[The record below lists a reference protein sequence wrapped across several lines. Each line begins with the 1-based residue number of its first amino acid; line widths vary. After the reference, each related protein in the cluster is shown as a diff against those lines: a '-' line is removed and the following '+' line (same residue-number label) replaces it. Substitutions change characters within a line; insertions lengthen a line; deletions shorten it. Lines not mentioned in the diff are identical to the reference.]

1 MFYLYIADKYLGNRL
16 LSYGHTL
23 SVSFTAE
30 LEELLPRSVTVI
42 LEGSGLSATADLY
55 FQQESYS
62 SLEKTPINTF
72 TLRCVEWVC
81 YSLLFA
87 NMLADSEYIAEIWHM
102 G

>member
-1 MFYLYIADKYLGNRL
+1 MHGTCYMFLSFITDKYLGNRL

-55 FQQESYS
+55 FQQESLFLIGEDTHQHFHS
-62 SLEKTPINTF
+62 Q
-72 TLRCVEWVC
+72 VC
-81 YSLLFA
+81 GVSVLFPT
-87 NMLADSEYIAEIWHM
+87 IC
-102 G
+102 